1 MPSSFTVRGRAQGP
15 NPRRSEDHLPTAT
28 SKYHDHGSHEEE
40 EEGEEGS
47 EEVVR
52 TFFRIRERLD
62 ESPAA
67 LLLAIAVRRY
77 SWRAMLLPSNT

>member
-1 MPSSFTVRGRAQGP
+1 LLLRVSSPHAIFIHG
-15 NPRRSEDHLPTAT
+15 NYRRQHS
-28 SKYHDHGSHEEE
+28 SKDHDHGSHEEE
-40 EEGEEGS
+40 EEGEEGG

-52 TFFRIRERLD
+52 TFFRIRKRLD

-67 LLLAIAVRRY
+67 LLLGIAVSGY

>member
-1 MPSSFTVRGRAQGP
+1 MPCLFTVRGGP
-15 NPRRSEDHLPTAT
+15 QSSITTCRRQLS
-28 SKYHDHGSHEEE
+28 SKDHDHGSHEEE

-52 TFFRIRERLD
+52 TFFKIRERLD

-67 LLLAIAVRRY
+67 FALKAGAR
-77 SWRAMLLPSNT
+77 PNC